1 MQCPASDGDRKQD
14 SEDWTAE
21 VREDTPMTVSG
32 GEEPGLLFTSV
43 IISDTVTARE
53 PGSTGQ
59 YTLYVIEVS
68 GHPVCDLG

>member
-1 MQCPASDGDRKQD
+1 
-14 SEDWTAE
+14 
-21 VREDTPMTVSG
+21 MTVSG
-32 GEEPGLLFTSV
+32 REEPGLLFTSV

-68 GHPVCDLG
+68 GHSVCDCG